1 MAVNRFRETVPRNA
15 HGKLYEQRVAKKTAI
30 RLTPASGAMPG
41 AKGDGRLSTEAQK
54 WLVEMKSTDKNTHSI
69 ELGWLV
75 KITEEAAA
83 AGRNPALLFSFVL
96 KDGRPR
102 PNAPTEWVA
111 MPLYLFEELTKK
123 K

>member
-1 MAVNRFRETVPRNA
+1 MAVNRFRQDTPPNA
-15 HGKLYEQRVAKKTAI
+15 HGKLYEKRVAKKTGI
-30 RLTPASGAMPG
+30 RLTPASGAMKG
-41 AKGDGRLSTEAQK
+41 NKGDGRLTNKAK
-54 WLVEMKSTDKNTHSI
+54 WLVEMKSTDKATHSI

-111 MPLYLFEELTKK
+111 MPLYIFEELTGKK
-123 K
+123 